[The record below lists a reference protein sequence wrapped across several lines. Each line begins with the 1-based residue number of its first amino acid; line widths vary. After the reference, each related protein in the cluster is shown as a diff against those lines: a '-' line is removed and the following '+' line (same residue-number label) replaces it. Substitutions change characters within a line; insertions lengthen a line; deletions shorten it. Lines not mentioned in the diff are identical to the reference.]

1 MARNEKPATSP
12 KTTKARATPAGP
24 KSRSKTKAVDS
35 GDVALS
41 VSDAAT
47 PRAAHLRA
55 VTAAETG
62 EAPAAQPVEG
72 TGAGAADT
80 RFKRQALLE
89 AVCARTPMK
98 RGEVKT
104 LVELVLEELG
114 RAIDAHDELALPPL
128 GKLSIKRRNSEGSG
142 GDNLSIKLK
151 RAKDAADAGD
161 ETPLAAAGEDG

>member
-1 MARNEKPATSP
+1 MARNEKPETSP

-35 GDVALS
+35 GDVVVS

-62 EAPAAQPVEG
+62 EAAAAQPVED
-72 TGAGAADT
+72 AGAADT

>member
-35 GDVALS
+35 GDVVVS

-62 EAPAAQPVEG
+62 DAAASQPVEEA
-72 TGAGAADT
+72 GAGAADT

>member
-1 MARNEKPATSP
+1 MARNEKPETSP

-35 GDVALS
+35 GDVVVS

-55 VTAAETG
+55 VTPAETG
-62 EAPAAQPVEG
+62 EAAAQPVED
-72 TGAGAADT
+72 AGAADT

-142 GDNLSIKLK
+142 GDILSIKLK

>member
-1 MARNEKPATSP
+1 MARNEKPETSP

-24 KSRSKTKAVDS
+24 RSRSKTKAVDS
-35 GDVALS
+35 GDVVVS

-62 EAPAAQPVEG
+62 EAAAQPVED
-72 TGAGAADT
+72 AGATDT

-142 GDNLSIKLK
+142 GDILSIKLK

>member
-35 GDVALS
+35 GDVVVS

-62 EAPAAQPVEG
+62 DAAAAQSVEEA
-72 TGAGAADT
+72 GAGAADT